1 MTFPV
6 EIRVPPGKKKERLDL
21 YVTGC
26 VENAT
31 RTRVQRAIRE
41 GLVLVNGVRV
51 RPSYLV
57 TGDDVIRIALPK
69 PPPAEALP
77 EAIPLAIV
85 YEDAS
90 LIVVNKPAGMVTH
103 PAHGNRTG
111 TLVNALLYHTARHA
125 GTLAPGADPVR
136 PGIVHR
142 LDKDTSGLL
151 VVAKTEEA
159 HARLAAQFARRTV
172 VREYQAIVWGRFEK
186 PSGVIEANLGRSASD
201 RKKMAVVAGGKAAVT
216 EFTVLEQ
223 FSYLA
228 LLRLKLRTGRTHQIR
243 VHLAHIS
250 HPVFG
255 DPTYGGR
262 RIVWGPGTPGQKSVV
277 QRLLGLIGRQAL
289 HARTIGF
296 VHPVTQKQVF
306 FESQIPA
313 DMAAVLDALRPEG
326 NSPTRA

>member
-6 EIRVPPGKKKERLDL
+6 EIRVPPGKKKQRLDL

-31 RTRVQRAIRE
+31 RTRVQKAIRE
-41 GLVLVNGVRV
+41 GMVLVNGERV

-57 TGDDVIRIALPK
+57 TGDDVIRIALPG
-69 PPPAEALP
+69 PPAAEALP
-77 EAIPLAIV
+77 EDIPLAIV
-85 YEDAS
+85 YEDES

-111 TLVNALLYHTARHA
+111 TLVNALLHHA
-125 GTLAPGADPVR
+125 GTLSPGADQAR

-142 LDKDTSGLL
+142 LDKDTSGLM
-151 VVAKTEEA
+151 VVAKTETA
-159 HARLAAQFARRTV
+159 HARLAAQFARRTI
-172 VREYQAIVWGRFEK
+172 VREYQAIVWGRFGNS
-186 PSGVIEANLGRSASD
+186 SGVIEANLGRSASD
-201 RKKMAVVAGGKAAVT
+201 RKKMAVVAGGKAAAT

-243 VHLAHIS
+243 VHLAHIN

-277 QRLLGLIGRQAL
+277 QHLLDLIGRQAL

-306 FESQIPA
+306 FESEIPS
-313 DMAAVLDALRPEG
+313 DMAAVLDALRPAG
-326 NSPTRA
+326 NSRSRA